1 MSGKGFKEGTHE
13 RLHMLKERNHREMAR
28 EKIAKGE
35 MADMG
40 MRGNSQSV
48 TQEQGWNQ
56 EWKISEFGTQV
67 KD

>member
-1 MSGKGFKEGTHE
+1 
-13 RLHMLKERNHREMAR
+13 MAR
-28 EKIAKGE
+28 EKKAKGE